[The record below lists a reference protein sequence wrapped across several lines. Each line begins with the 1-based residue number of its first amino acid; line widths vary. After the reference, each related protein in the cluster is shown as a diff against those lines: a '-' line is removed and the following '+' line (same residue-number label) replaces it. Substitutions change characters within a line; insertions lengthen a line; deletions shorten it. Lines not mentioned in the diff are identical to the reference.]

1 MVRRRAQWFWGCAAA
16 LVAVFCGC
24 TGPLIYRPAA
34 KVTSSAKGGQGTGS
48 AALPPEP
55 DPKVNNATLAGVVS
69 SGVGVRDD
77 VYLWIYANYTAT
89 RKRAILMG
97 MAKDLQQLVVSP
109 PKTAQDAASFKRG
122 YDDALLSLKALP
134 GLSPKA
140 AEEMDSNLNLQLVN
154 TKSRLNSYL
163 QYNLLLEGGKG
174 KR

>member
-1 MVRRRAQWFWGCAAA
+1 
-16 LVAVFCGC
+16 
-24 TGPLIYRPAA
+24 
-34 KVTSSAKGGQGTGS
+34 
-48 AALPPEP
+48 
-55 DPKVNNATLAGVVS
+55 
-69 SGVGVRDD
+69 
-77 VYLWIYANYTAT
+77 
-89 RKRAILMG
+89 MG
-97 MAKDLQQLVVSP
+97 MAKDLQQRVVSP
-109 PKTAQDAASFKRG
+109 PNTAQDAASFKRG